1 MVTQR
6 RLLPSTGMLAAF
18 ESVARL
24 GSFSAAAAEL
34 SLTQS
39 AVSRQVA
46 QLEDQLGVRLFE
58 RGGRGVFL
66 TPEGKSYSE
75 TVAAALKM
83 LRMASLNLMSKRHG
97 GSLNLAILPTFGT
110 RWLMPRIPGFVA
122 RHPEIILNFATR
134 IGRFDF
140 DKEGIDVGIHIGQ
153 PDWPQAVST
162 FLMNEFVVPVCSA
175 AFRAQHPQMTAHDLA
190 SLPLFHMNSRP
201 GAWEH
206 WFESIG
212 EPAPAAQGMWFEQF
226 STVTQACIAGLGVAL
241 MPEFLIRT
249 ELETGQLVIA
259 VPHRVK
265 SPSAYYVVAPAA
277 RAQKPAV
284 AAFIEWITGQARDH
298 MRATEGEASAQQP
311 LSAIHP

>member
-1 MVTQR
+1 MVLQR
-6 RLLPSTGMLAAF
+6 RFLPSTSALAAF

-24 GSFSAAAAEL
+24 GSFSAAASEL

-58 RGGRGVFL
+58 RNGRGVFL
-66 TPEGKSYSE
+66 TPEGRSYSK
-75 TVAAALKM
+75 TVGTALKM
-83 LRMASLNLMSKRHG
+83 LRMASLDIMTRRHG
-97 GSLNLAILPTFGT
+97 NSLNLAILPTFGT

-140 DKEGIDVGIHIGQ
+140 VKDGIDAAIHIGQ
-153 PDWPQAVST
+153 ADWPDAVST
-162 FLMNEFVVPVCSA
+162 FLMTETVVPVCA
-175 AFRAQHPQMTAHDLA
+175 HAFKQAHLLESPGDLA
-190 SLPLFHMNSRP
+190 GLPLFHMSSRP

-206 WFESIG
+206 WFASAG
-212 EPAPAAQGMWFEQF
+212 KAPPPAQGMWFEQF

-249 ELETGQLVIA
+249 ELETGQLVVA

-265 SPSAYYVVAPAA
+265 SQSSYYVVTPAS
-277 RAQKPAV
+277 RAKDPSV
-284 AAFIEWITGQARDH
+284 AAFVDWIV
-298 MRATEGEASAQQP
+298 GEARAYAEQ
-311 LSAIHP
+311 AG